1 MVCKPA
7 LFLFWSL
14 LLYDAGLFH
23 FLRRKLSV
31 GIFGG
36 CMMME
41 KGAKFNFLA
50 SPFRKEEFR
59 LIHSLE
65 GEAPSNA
72 TCL

>member
-31 GIFGG
+31 GIFGLQVY
-36 CMMME
+36 
-41 KGAKFNFLA
+41 FLHWVGISCHIFSENLDVSA
-50 SPFRKEEFR
+50 CRFLLTMWLWP
-59 LIHSLE
+59 L
-65 GEAPSNA
+65 
-72 TCL
+72 